1 MISLK
6 ERVTRKIEQ
15 LPEDQLRMVEEY
27 LAFLLFRARARPKIH
42 VNRQQLAALYAEA
55 AEEDRTL
62 TEEGM
67 ADYWAGLQQEEALGQ
82 EPFAA

>member
-27 LAFLLFRARARPKIH
+27 LAFLLFRARTRPKIH
-42 VNRQQLAALYAEA
+42 VNHQQLAALYGEA
-55 AEEDRTL
+55 AEEDRL
-62 TEEGM
+62 LAEEGM
-67 ADYWAGLQQEEALGQ
+67 SDYSVGLQQSELCNL
-82 EPFAA
+82 PLTD

>member
-27 LAFLLFRARARPKIH
+27 LAFLLFRARTRPKIH
-42 VNRQQLAALYAEA
+42 VNRQQLAAL
-55 AEEDRTL
+55 
-62 TEEGM
+62 
-67 ADYWAGLQQEEALGQ
+67 
-82 EPFAA
+82 

>member
-27 LAFLLFRARARPKIH
+27 LEFLLFRARTRPKIH
-42 VNRQQLAALYAEA
+42 VNHQQLAALYGEA
-55 AEEDRTL
+55 AEEDRL
-62 TEEGM
+62 LAEEGM
-67 ADYWAGLQQEEALGQ
+67 AEYLTGLEQEDMQ
-82 EPFAA
+82 

>member
-27 LAFLLFRARARPKIH
+27 LAFLLFRARTRPKIH
-42 VNRQQLAALYAEA
+42 VNRQQLAALYGEA
-55 AEEDRTL
+55 AEEDRL
-62 TEEGM
+62 LAEEGM
-67 ADYWAGLQQEEALGQ
+67 AEYLTGLEQEDMQ
-82 EPFAA
+82 

>member
-27 LAFLLFRARARPKIH
+27 LAFLLFRARTRPKIH
-42 VNRQQLAALYAEA
+42 VNHQQLAALYGEA
-55 AEEDRTL
+55 AEEDRL
-62 TEEGM
+62 LAEEGM
-67 ADYWAGLQQEEALGQ
+67 AEYLTGLEQEDMQ
-82 EPFAA
+82 

>member
-62 TEEGM
+62 AEEGM
-67 ADYWAGLQQEEALGQ
+67 ADYSDGLRQSELCNL
-82 EPFAA
+82 PLTD

>member
-27 LAFLLFRARARPKIH
+27 LAFLLFRARTRPKIH

-55 AEEDRTL
+55 AEE
-62 TEEGM
+62 GM
-67 ADYWAGLQQEEALGQ
+67 ADYSVGLQQSELCNL
-82 EPFAA
+82 PLTD